1 MAVTLPIPGYD
12 PNKFRKANTPASPL
26 PPPVNTPGAPQTV
39 LPPGAPL
46 PVPAPAPAPAVP
58 VRRVAPLATQA
69 VGAAPL
75 PAGPPPPTLG
85 VQATE
90 QFETP
95 QQRQA
100 RELQLRAANEAIAT
114 IEGRTPSVAQQQLYQ
129 GLDRAAAQQQSQ
141 AAGARGMGVS
151 SARRMAARNIA
162 ELQQGV
168 TGQAAELRAGEVA
181 KARESLA
188 AIAGQV
194 RGQDLD
200 TTVQG
205 AAAIDRAKRNAND
218 YEVSMK
224 DLELREKLGLLSDER
239 ERAHLEEQRRANIE
253 IERLKSRGLD
263 QEAQKMYE
271 DSIARNREFW
281 GGIFTGIAS
290 VGAAAAGGA

>member
-1 MAVTLPIPGYD
+1 MAVNLPIPGYD
-12 PNKFRKANTPASPL
+12 PNKFRKANTPAAPL

-69 VGAAPL
+69 VGAVPL

-205 AAAIDRAKRNAND
+205 AAAIDRAKRNSND
-218 YEVSMK
+218 YEVSMG

-239 ERAHLEEQRRANIE
+239 ERAHLGYLRESLAQ
-253 IERLKSRGLD
+253 ERELRSRGLD
-263 QEAQKMYE
+263 IEADKVLAEMDKNNMQ
-271 DSIARNREFW
+271 FW
-281 GGIFTGIAS
+281 GGVLNNVGAIA
-290 VGAAAAGGA
+290 GAAAGKR